1 MDNEELNGS
10 LAGKGRCFETEPTD
24 LPMGKYNLIY
34 ITIHTLLHCY
44 LYCVMST
51 SMSTSLYF
59 QEFRFNI

>member
-44 LYCVMST
+44 LID
-51 SMSTSLYF
+51 
-59 QEFRFNI
+59 ERN